1 MNQLMSRRPA
11 ISVIVPVYNA
21 SATIGDTIR
30 SLFSQ
35 TRTDYEVVLVDDGS
49 TDTKELERALDP
61 WRYRIRHLRQSNA
74 GAGAARNLGLAYASA
89 PFIAFLDADDRWTPE
104 FLERQVARLEN
115 DPACDMI
122 WSDGWIHG
130 DTPLSGR
137 RYFDSTRSV
146 AAPSF
151 RSLVLQTCSV
161 LTSSVVVRKTAID
174 AVGGFDAGLRR
185 GQDFDLWLR
194 LAHREIGMAVE
205 PEPLVWRRVH
215 ENNLSGDRF
224 TEIRRAMAVLEGMP
238 HKLRL
243 AADEQVLVRQRL
255 GRLGAQLDLELGKC
269 ALRTGDFEVAQD
281 HLSRTLPL
289 GTWKVRAVMMAMRIS
304 PALLRRAYLRARP
317 LAPQEM
323 RAIDAIVTPGGTGA

>member
-11 ISVIVPVYNA
+11 VSVIVPVYNA
-21 SATIGDTIR
+21 SPTIGDTVT

-35 TRTDYEVVLVDDGS
+35 TRNDYEVVLVDDGS
-49 TDTKELERALDP
+49 TDTRELERALDP
-61 WRYRIRHLRQSNA
+61 WRYRIRHLRQTNA

-89 PFIAFLDADDRWTPE
+89 PFIAVLDADERCTPE
-104 FLERQVARLEN
+104 LLDRQVTRLEN
-115 DPACDMI
+115 DPSCDMT

-137 RYFDSTRSV
+137 RYFESTRSV

-161 LTSSVVVRKTAID
+161 LTSSVVIRRTEIE

-194 LAHREIGMAVE
+194 LAHRPVGMAIE

-215 ENNLSGDRF
+215 EQSVGRHVRRDPTGDGGARRHAAQAAARR
-224 TEIRRAMAVLEGMP
+224 RRAGA
-238 HKLRL
+238 R
-243 AADEQVLVRQRL
+243 AAAPRTAWCNSIWNWGSVR
-255 GRLGAQLDLELGKC
+255 
-269 ALRTGDFEVAQD
+269 
-281 HLSRTLPL
+281 
-289 GTWKVRAVMMAMRIS
+289 
-304 PALLRRAYLRARP
+304 
-317 LAPQEM
+317 
-323 RAIDAIVTPGGTGA
+323 